1 MGRANA
7 SHFEPDARR
16 SARKNEEQIMGVIA
30 ESIVAYAQPL
40 LDETD
45 GSHKQVQN
53 AMSIAQLCWN
63 LALLPESQQEEM
75 LVEMRPALKMDEAEF
90 ADFRESVIA
99 PMILRQHE
107 LFPNLPRPRMD
118 SQATAP
124 SPPKREE
131 VCRHRAQRPMPVQ
144 QWTEVQEVLRKMIKH
159 WAEQSSPP
167 YRSQP
172 RDARLQTN
180 GER

>member
-1 MGRANA
+1 
-7 SHFEPDARR
+7 
-16 SARKNEEQIMGVIA
+16 MGVIA

-53 AMSIAQLCWN
+53 AMSIAQMCWN

-124 SPPKREE
+124 PPPSEKKYAGTGRNAPCPCNSGKKYKR
-131 VCRHRAQRPMPVQ
+131 CCG
-144 QWTEVQEVLRKMIKH
+144 K
-159 WAEQSSPP
+159 
-167 YRSQP
+167 
-172 RDARLQTN
+172 
-180 GER
+180 